1 MGQHKH
7 NPTALLAK
15 EGMLPPKDIQMSKRE
30 AEYRAQWEIF
40 NKMFVETGIAQAMG
54 PHTAEYLKGMSV

>member
-15 EGMLPPKDIQMSKRE
+15 EGLLPPKDIQMSKRE
-30 AEYRAQWEIF
+30 AECRLQWEIY
-40 NKMFVETGIAQAMG
+40 KKLIVDSGLEQVLD
-54 PHTAEYLKGMSV
+54 PDQLEYLKG

>member
-7 NPTALLAK
+7 NPKALLAK

-30 AEYRAQWEIF
+30 AEYRLQWEIY
-40 NKMFVETGIAQAMG
+40 KKLIVDSGLERVLDPDQLQ
-54 PHTAEYLKGMSV
+54 YLKG

>member
-7 NPTALLAK
+7 NPTAILAK

-30 AEYRAQWEIF
+30 AEYRVQWEIY
-40 NKMFVETGIAQAMG
+40 KKLIVDSGLEQVLD
-54 PHTAEYLKGMSV
+54 PDQLEYFKG

>member
-30 AEYRAQWEIF
+30 AEYRLQWEIY
-40 NKMFVETGIAQAMG
+40 KKLIVDSGLEQVLD
-54 PHTAEYLKGMSV
+54 PDQLEYLKG

>member
-7 NPTALLAK
+7 NPKALLAK

-30 AEYRAQWEIF
+30 AEYWVQWEIY
-40 NKMFVETGIAQAMG
+40 KKLIGDTGIADAIG
-54 PHTAEYLKGMSV
+54 PYTAEYLKG

>member
-7 NPTALLAK
+7 NPMALLAK

-30 AEYRAQWEIF
+30 AEYRLQWEIY
-40 NKMFVETGIAQAMG
+40 KKLIVDSGLEQVLD
-54 PHTAEYLKGMSV
+54 PDQLEYLKG